1 MRTSDFEYDLPPDLI
16 AQHPAFPRDAARLLI
31 FDRRTR
37 HIEHRTFR
45 DLPDYL
51 NHDDILVLNETR
63 VIPARLPAMKIP
75 TEGKAEILLLKRLS
89 NQTWEVLVGGKG
101 ILLGSRLQV
110 INGPI
115 AVVIEEL
122 NDARRIISFSAP
134 VSARL
139 SALGEMPTP
148 PYIRAPLRDPE
159 EYQTVY
165 AQTEGS
171 VAAPTAGLHFTDE
184 LLRRIE
190 ALGVEIVKVSLNI
203 GLDTF
208 APVKEEDPKNHPIHQ
223 EWCQLS
229 RSAAEKVNQ
238 CIGRVIAVGTT
249 SVRTLETAALYAGS
263 PSRVEAFEGETDL
276 FILPGFDF
284 KAVDALITN
293 FHLPRTTLLMM
304 ISAFTGREEI
314 LEVYQKAVDEK
325 YRFYSFG
332 DAMIIF

>member
-1 MRTSDFEYDLPPDLI
+1 VRTSDFEYDLPPNLI
-16 AQHPAFPRDAARLLI
+16 AQHPASPRDSARLLI
-31 FDRRTR
+31 FDRRTSQ
-37 HIEHRTFR
+37 IEHRTFR

-51 NHDDILVLNETR
+51 NHDDILVLNKTR

-75 TEGKAEILLLKRLS
+75 TGGKAEILLLKRLS

-101 ILLGSRLQV
+101 ILLGSRLQI

-115 AVVIEEL
+115 AMVIEEL
-122 NDARRIISFSAP
+122 GDARRVVSFSAP
-134 VSARL
+134 VSGLL
-139 SALGEMPTP
+139 SVIGEMPTP

-184 LLRRIE
+184 LLQRIE

-208 APVKEEDPKNHPIHQ
+208 APVKDEDPKGHPIHQ
-223 EWCQLS
+223 EWCHLS
-229 RSAAEKVNQ
+229 RGAAKEINQ
-238 CIGRVIAVGTT
+238 CKGRVIAVGTT
-249 SVRTLETAALYAGS
+249 SVRTLETAAMPTDS
-263 PSRVEAFEGETDL
+263 SSRVEAFEGETDL

-293 FHLPRTTLLMM
+293 FHLPSTTLLMM
-304 ISAFTGREEI
+304 ISAFAGREEI
-314 LEVYQKAVDEK
+314 LDVYHKAVEEK

-332 DAMIIF
+332 DAMLIL